1 MSGGVAKHRSGRRAA
16 VAAFAAMLALTLPAV
31 AQGSAPSVSTG
42 KVSAVSFGSATLR
55 GSVDPKGADTSYY
68 FQYGLTKSYGLQTT
82 ILGAGAGTHTVS
94 VAIGVTGLQPLTVYH
109 FRLVA
114 VNASGPTIGAD
125 KGFLTARVPLSLAI
139 FASPNPVV
147 WGGAITVQGSLS
159 GTSNGNRE
167 VVLQA
172 NGFPFTAGFVDVGN
186 PELTSATGG
195 FSFPVLGLTQATQFR
210 VVTTTNPPVL
220 SPVTAEGVAVRIKA
234 RVGPVGPRGKA
245 LFYGTVSPALDG
257 VGVAIMHETHGHEVF
272 VKGSVLR
279 HGSATSSRF
288 SRVVAVKRGGVYH
301 VLVHFTS
308 GPLVSTY
315 SAPLIVR

>member
-1 MSGGVAKHRSGRRAA
+1 VSGGVATHISRRATVA
-16 VAAFAAMLALTLPAV
+16 VLAAMVVPALPAV
-31 AQGSAPSVSTG
+31 AQGSVPSVSTG
-42 KVSAVSFGSATLR
+42 QASAVSFGSATLG
-55 GSVDPKGADTSYY
+55 GSVNPHGADTSYY
-68 FQYGLTKSYGLQTT
+68 FQYGLTKSYGLQTS
-82 ILGAGAGTHTVS
+82 ILDAGAGTHAVP
-94 VAIGVTGLQPLTVYH
+94 VAIAVAGLQPLTVYH

-125 KGFLTARVPLSLAI
+125 KSFLTTKVPLSLAI
-139 FASPNPVV
+139 LASPNPVA

-159 GTSNGNRE
+159 GTSNANRE

-172 NGFPFTAGFVDVGN
+172 NGFPFTAGFANVGN

-220 SPVTAEGVAVRIKA
+220 SPLAVEGVAVRIKA
-234 RVGPVGPRGKA
+234 RMGPIGPHGKA

-272 VKGSVLR
+272 VKGSVLK
-279 HGSATSSRF
+279 HATATSSRF
-288 SRVVAVKRGGVYH
+288 SRVVAVRRGGVYH

-308 GPLVSTY
+308 GPLLSTY
-315 SAPLIVR
+315 SAPLIAR

>member
-1 MSGGVAKHRSGRRAA
+1 
-16 VAAFAAMLALTLPAV
+16 MLALALPAA
-31 AQGSAPSVSTG
+31 AQGSVPAVSTG
-42 KVSAVSFGSATLR
+42 KASLVSFGSATLG
-55 GSVDPKGADTSYY
+55 GSVNPKGADTSYY
-68 FQYGLTKSYGLQTT
+68 FQYGLTKSYGLQTS
-82 ILGAGAGTHTVS
+82 ILDAGTGTHTVS

-114 VNASGPTIGAD
+114 VNASGPTISAD
-125 KGFLTARVPLSLAI
+125 KSFLTKKVPLSLAI
-139 FASPNPVV
+139 LASPNPVL
-147 WGGAITVQGSLS
+147 WDGAITVQGSLS
-159 GTSNGNRE
+159 GTSNANRE

-172 NGFPFTAGFVDVGN
+172 NGFPFTAGFANVGN

-195 FSFPVLGLTQATQFR
+195 FSFPLLGLTQATQFR
-210 VVTTTNPPVL
+210 VVTITNPPVV

-234 RVGPVGPRGKA
+234 RVGRIGPRGRA
-245 LFYGTVSPALDG
+245 LFQGTVSPALDG

-279 HGSATSSRF
+279 HDTATSSRF